1 MLLNHNEAEFYYQD
15 ILEVINQE
23 QKNPK
28 SSCYL
33 LHQIFERIFN
43 NLTSAEPQAF
53 HSLFGRI
60 AFVQNKYPIEA
71 ETKRN
76 IKLFKRTFE
85 QVRTKTRNLISSA
98 DVEQL
103 SSILALIIGNLS
115 DTQVPEVLK
124 YEMSIAPAEHHPEK
138 ETIYELRAVVTELG
152 TFKTSAKGVRY
163 FSIRCQAESSERI
176 LTIVFW
182 DRIED
187 QLFKQLRLLQVN
199 QVIQLFHLNRH
210 KDKQDQYLANTYT
223 RLIIEPDYL
232 FDATDLAGC
241 FIGQETNPNLFLLS
255 KLMPSD
261 NSAATLK
268 GKIINDLLDNL
279 INHPTA
285 DFETDFNKV
294 LMENSLQAI
303 VFGAE
308 TIEEIKLDIRDNHL
322 PNLIELAKRYRGQNI
337 SLEPSFISSKHG
349 IQGRLDALI
358 EYPESPEIKEVFEL
372 KSGKAPSSYP
382 PVWINHQVQVICYNL
397 LLQANFGEDRKGASM
412 VFYSAAKK
420 DTLRDVPYSLNV
432 ELQILSLRNHLMSI
446 LNDLASN
453 NLSALSNIDLKLF
466 GQYPSYKAKEVML
479 LEHALKRAP
488 KAAKWFYGR
497 LLSFILREQQA
508 AKTGSFLNQ
517 HADNQGHA
525 ALWRSSDVEKLS
537 RFELIPD
544 LHLTH
549 FNSKESTA
557 HFKIFDPKPHNFRIG
572 DVAVLYPQSETGSFP
587 LNGQL
592 LKGSVTK
599 LSEEELTFTFRN
611 QQVNT
616 AFLSQE
622 VRWCLE
628 HDLFES
634 NFWLQA
640 QSLYSFI
647 SASERKINLLL
658 GIEEPKFN
666 EHNVILERSLNQ
678 NQNELLAKAMAAEDY
693 FLLQGPPGTGK
704 TSNLVINIIKKTLET
719 TPWNL
724 VILAFTNKAVEEIA
738 LHLEKNNLSYL
749 RFGGRDS
756 NSEYV
761 LANYTKGKSL
771 EEVTNHIKKQRIFLG
786 TTSAANSRLK
796 ELSQIVPLQFL
807 MVDEASQ
814 LTDAQIIGLLPNF
827 KKFILIGDQ
836 NQLPAVIVQNPSFL
850 RIKDPVLNEIGIEN
864 LGQSLFERLY
874 QNAEKKQW
882 SHAFGMLEAHYRM
895 HQDIAD
901 CLNTFYQNKL
911 YFGSERQKTPFNFY
925 NGNLNN
931 SLAESLSKSRLIFIN
946 SEKSNFSKTHP
957 IEAQQVAN
965 IAKLIAQI
973 KGEDLNAI
981 SIGIISPWRAQ
992 VAMIK
997 NALSPELREL
1007 VMVDTVERFQGSERD
1022 FIIVSFA
1029 LSNHLQLGAMQS
1041 LNHNQTLDRKLLV
1054 TLSRAKEQVI
1064 FIGNEEILKKSNI
1077 YEEVL
1082 GKFTNVASNKFGFT

>member
-1 MLLNHNEAEFYYQD
+1 MLLTEEEAEYYYQD
-15 ILEVINQE
+15 IQDVLSDAEKPE
-23 QKNPK
+23 K
-28 SSCYL
+28 SKVYL
-33 LHQIFERIFN
+33 LHQVFERIFN
-43 NLTSAEPQAF
+43 NITSSEPQAF

-60 AFVQNKYPIEA
+60 AFVQNKYPIEL

-76 IKLFKRTFE
+76 IKLFKRSFE
-85 QVRTKTRNLISSA
+85 LLRTKTKNLISST

-103 SSILALIIGNLS
+103 SAILAFIIAKLS
-115 DTQVPEVLK
+115 DTQIPDVLDL
-124 YEMSIAPAEHHPEK
+124 ERSINPIEHHPPVEN
-138 ETIYELRAVVTELG
+138 IYELRAVVTELG

-163 FSIRCQAESSERI
+163 FSIRCQAESSERV

-182 DRIED
+182 DRAED
-187 QLFKQLRLLQVN
+187 QLFTQLSLLQVN
-199 QVIQLFHLNRH
+199 QVIQLFNLNRH
-210 KDKQDQYLANTYT
+210 KDKQDQFLANAYT

-241 FIGQETNPNLFLLS
+241 FTGQDINPNLFLLS
-255 KLMPSD
+255 KLLPSD

-279 INHPTA
+279 INHPNA
-285 DFETDFNKV
+285 DFEKDFNKV
-294 LMENSLQAI
+294 VMENSLQAI
-303 VFGAE
+303 VFGEDA
-308 TIEEIKLDIRDNHL
+308 IEEIKLDIRDHHL

-358 EYPESPEIKEVFEL
+358 EYSDSPEIKEVFEL

-420 DTLRDVPYSLNV
+420 DTLRDVPYSFKI
-432 ELQILSLRNHLMSI
+432 ELQILELRNRLMCI
-446 LNDLASN
+446 LNDLARN
-453 NLSALSNIDLKLF
+453 NLSALSNIDLKRF

-479 LEHALKRAP
+479 LENALKNAP

-525 ALWRSSDVEKLS
+525 GLWRSSDVEKLS
-537 RFELIPD
+537 RFELISD

-549 FNSKESTA
+549 FDASESTA
-557 HFKIFDPKPHNFRIG
+557 HFKIFNPKPHNFRVG

-599 LSEEELTFTFRN
+599 LSEESLTFMFRN

-616 AFLSQE
+616 VFLSQD
-622 VRWCLE
+622 VSWCLE

-666 EHNVILERSLNQ
+666 QHHVFSEPSLNQ

-704 TSNLVINIIKKTLET
+704 TSNLVINIIKKTLEST
-719 TPWNL
+719 HWNL

-738 LHLEKNNLSYL
+738 LHLEKNNLQYL

-756 NSEYV
+756 DSEHV

-771 EEVTNHIKKQRIFLG
+771 KEVSNHIKQKRIFLG

-850 RIKDPVLNEIGIEN
+850 RINDPVLIEIGIEN

-882 SHAFGMLEAHYRM
+882 NHAFGMLEAHYRM

-911 YFGSERQKTPFNFY
+911 YFGSDRQKTPFNFY
-925 NGNLNN
+925 SGSLDNQ
-931 SLAESLSKSRLIFIN
+931 LAESLSKSRLIFIN
-946 SEKSNFSKTHP
+946 SEKSTLSKTHP
-957 IEAQQVAN
+957 IEAQQVAE
-965 IAKLIAQI
+965 IAKLIAKI
-973 KGEDLNAI
+973 KGKDLNAT

-997 NALSPELREL
+997 NALAPELKEM

-1029 LSNHLQLGAMQS
+1029 LRNHLQLGAMQS
-1041 LNHNQTLDRKLLV
+1041 LNYNQTIDRKLLV

-1064 FIGNEEILKKSNI
+1064 FIGNEELLKKSNI
-1077 YEEVL
+1077 YGEVL
-1082 GKFTNVASNKFGFT
+1082 GRFTFIDFT